1 MIDIKSL
8 KTLEYDKILDQLA
21 SFAQSQGGKAKAR
34 ALTPFENYDEVV
46 HSLDETE
53 EAERTLFDFSVNPSF
68 SVDDV
73 DEALGR
79 ASKGAVLSITD
90 ILKVGRTLRVARR
103 LKKAIY
109 AVNGVPILTSK
120 VQGLYDNIDLE
131 NRIFDSFISETEV
144 SDNASAELRSI
155 RIRIRKLNDNVKTK
169 LNSYIT
175 SSTYQKYLQ
184 DNIITVRGDRYVI
197 PLKSECKGTIQGLV
211 HDQSA
216 SGSTLYVEPMAIVE
230 LNNDLRTA
238 KAEEQ
243 AEIERILRNFSMSIQ
258 GCADRIGWSNDTITD
273 IDVVFAKALLSR
285 DWKAIRPNVNTKG
298 VVNIKAGRHPLID
311 GKKVV
316 PISLGMGKDDKMLL
330 ITGPNTGGKTVTL
343 KLTGLFVLLAMTGIY
358 LPAKSADVAIFDGV
372 YCDIGDEQSIE
383 QSLSTF
389 SGHIKTIIE
398 ILDKITDKSLVLFDE
413 LGAGTDPGEGAALA
427 VSISERVIDV
437 GAKSLVTSHFNDL
450 KEFALVTK
458 GVVCASMEFNV
469 ETLSPTYK
477 LVMGAIGCSNAL
489 DIAKKLGLDDD
500 IINRAKNKVTPEK
513 RRFDEVLN
521 AAEETRRKAQQL
533 VSDASLDRAKA
544 REALLDAE
552 KEKAV
557 IAQKR
562 EKLDET
568 IRKGTKNLI
577 ENSMEEANDIIDA
590 LKEILAKPE
599 EEIVPADLFEAHKLK
614 KKLENM
620 SAEYDK
626 ESVTEDQEIPG
637 EIKVGDNVWVKSLG
651 KKGKLVKTNNRGE
664 AEVSFGKLSVKVK
677 KGDYYKVR

>member
-1 MIDIKSL
+1 MFDIKSL
-8 KTLEYDKILDQLA
+8 KTLEYDKILEELA
-21 SFAQSQGGKAKAR
+21 SHAQSQGGKVKAR
-34 ALTPFENYDEVV
+34 NLTPFEDYEGAV
-46 HSLDETE
+46 HALDETD
-53 EAERTLFDFSVNPSF
+53 EADRTLFDFSVNPSF
-68 SVDDV
+68 SVDDI
-73 DEALGR
+73 DEALHR
-79 ASKGAVLSITD
+79 AAKGAVLSITD
-90 ILKVGRTLRVARR
+90 ILKVGRTLRVSRR
-103 LKKAIY
+103 LKKSIY
-109 AVNGVPILTSK
+109 TVNGVPILTSM
-120 VQGLYDNIDLE
+120 VQCLYDNIDLE

-427 VSISERVIDV
+427 VSISERVIAV

>member
-21 SFAQSQGGKAKAR
+21 SYAQSQGGKAKAR
-34 ALTPFENYDEVV
+34 ALTPFETYDEAV
-46 HSLDETE
+46 HSLDATE

-79 ASKGAVLSITD
+79 ASKGAVLSIAD

-109 AVNGVPILTSK
+109 TVNGIPILTGM
-120 VQGLYDNIDLE
+120 VQGLFDNIDLE

-144 SDNASAELRSI
+144 SDNASADLRSI
-155 RIRIRKLNDNVKTK
+155 RIRIRKLNDHVKSK
-169 LNSYIT
+169 LQSYIT

-243 AEIERILRNFSMSIQ
+243 TEIERILRNFSMSIQ
-258 GCADRIGWSNDTITD
+258 GCADRIELSNDAITD
-273 IDVVFAKALLSR
+273 MDVIFAKALLGR
-285 DWKAIRPNVNTKG
+285 EWKAVRPNVNTKG
-298 VVNIKAGRHPLID
+298 VVSIREGRHPLID

-316 PISLGMGKDDKMLL
+316 PVTLGMGKDDKMLL

-358 LPAKSADVAIFDGV
+358 LPAKSADVSIFDGV

-413 LGAGTDPGEGAALA
+413 LGAGTDPGEGA
-427 VSISERVIDV
+427 E
-437 GAKSLVTSHFNDL
+437 
-450 KEFALVTK
+450 
-458 GVVCASMEFNV
+458 
-469 ETLSPTYK
+469 
-477 LVMGAIGCSNAL
+477 IG
-489 DIAKKLGLDDD
+489 
-500 IINRAKNKVTPEK
+500 RAHV
-513 RRFDEVLN
+513 
-521 AAEETRRKAQQL
+521 
-533 VSDASLDRAKA
+533 
-544 REALLDAE
+544 
-552 KEKAV
+552 
-557 IAQKR
+557 
-562 EKLDET
+562 
-568 IRKGTKNLI
+568 
-577 ENSMEEANDIIDA
+577 
-590 LKEILAKPE
+590 
-599 EEIVPADLFEAHKLK
+599 
-614 KKLENM
+614 
-620 SAEYDK
+620 
-626 ESVTEDQEIPG
+626 
-637 EIKVGDNVWVKSLG
+637 
-651 KKGKLVKTNNRGE
+651 
-664 AEVSFGKLSVKVK
+664 
-677 KGDYYKVR
+677 

>member
-427 VSISERVIDV
+427 VSISERVIAV

>member
-144 SDNASAELRSI
+144 YDNASAELRSI

-243 AEIERILRNFSMSIQ
+243 TEIERILRNFSMSIQ

-427 VSISERVIDV
+427 VSISERVIAV

-599 EEIVPADLFEAHKLK
+599 DEIVPADLFEAHKLK

>member
-1 MIDIKSL
+1 MIDVKSL

-21 SFAQSQGGKAKAR
+21 SFAQSQGGKEKAR
-34 ALTPFENYDEVV
+34 ALTPFETYDEVV
-46 HSLDETE
+46 HSLNETE

-79 ASKGAVLSITD
+79 ASKGAVLSIAD

-109 AVNGVPILTSK
+109 TVNGVPILTSK

-144 SDNASAELRSI
+144 SDNASADLRSI
-155 RIRIRKLNDNVKTK
+155 RIRIRKINDHVKTK

-230 LNNDLRTA
+230 LNNDLRSA

-258 GCADRIGWSNDTITD
+258 GCADRIEWSNDTITD
-273 IDVVFAKALLSR
+273 MDVVFAKALLSR
-285 DWKAIRPNVNTKG
+285 DWKAVRPNVNTKG
-298 VVNIKAGRHPLID
+298 VVSIKAGRHPLID

-316 PISLGMGKDDKMLL
+316 PITLSMGKDDKMLL

-343 KLTGLFVLLAMTGIY
+343 KLAGLFVLLAMTGIY
-358 LPAKSADVAIFDGV
+358 LPAKSADISIFDGV

-389 SGHIKTIIE
+389 SGHIKTIID
-398 ILDKITDKSLVLFDE
+398 ILDKITGQSLVLFDE

-427 VSISERVIDV
+427 VSISERVISV

-450 KEFALVTK
+450 KEFALITK

-513 RRFDEVLN
+513 RKFDEVLN

-544 REALLDAE
+544 REALIDAE

-626 ESVTEDQEIPG
+626 ESVVEDQEIPG
-637 EIKVGDNVWVKSLG
+637 EIKIGDNVWVKSLG

-677 KGDYYKVR
+677 KGDYYKVK

>member
-1 MIDIKSL
+1 MFDVKSL
-8 KTLEYDKILDQLA
+8 KTLEYDKILEELA
-21 SFAQSQGGKAKAR
+21 SHAQSQGGKVKAR
-34 ALTPFENYDEVV
+34 NLTPFEDYEGAV
-46 HSLDETE
+46 HALDETD
-53 EAERTLFDFSVNPSF
+53 EADRTLFDFSVNPSF
-68 SVDDV
+68 SVDDI
-73 DEALGR
+73 DEALHR
-79 ASKGAVLSITD
+79 AAKGAVLSITD
-90 ILKVGRTLRVARR
+90 ILKVGRTLRVSRR
-103 LKKAIY
+103 LKKSIY
-109 AVNGVPILTSK
+109 TVNGVPILTSM
-120 VQGLYDNIDLE
+120 VQCLYDNIDLE

-169 LNSYIT
+169 LQSYIT

-197 PLKSECKGTIQGLV
+197 PLKSECKGTIQGLI

-238 KAEEQ
+238 KVEEQ
-243 AEIERILRNFSMSIQ
+243 VEIERILRNFSMSIQ
-258 GCADRIGWSNDTITD
+258 GCEARLRIAYETITD
-273 IDVVFAKALLSR
+273 MDVIFAKALLGR
-285 DWKAIRPNVNTKG
+285 EWKASRPNINTKG
-298 VVNIKAGRHPLID
+298 VVRINAGRHPLID

-316 PISLGMGKDDKMLL
+316 PVSLSMSGEDKMLL

-343 KLTGLFVLLAMTGIY
+343 KLVGLFVLLAMTGMY
-358 LPAKSADVAIFDGV
+358 VPAKSADLAIFDGV

-398 ILDKITDKSLVLFDE
+398 ILDKITDKSLILFDE

-427 VSISERVIDV
+427 VSISERIISV
-437 GAKSLVTSHFNDL
+437 GAKALVTSHFNDL

-489 DIAKKLGLDDD
+489 DIAKKLGLDDE
-500 IINRAKNKVTPEK
+500 IINRAKNKVSPEK

-533 VSDASLDRAKA
+533 VTDASLDRAKA
-544 REALLDAE
+544 REALIDAE

-577 ENSMEEANDIIDA
+577 ENSMEEANDIIA
-590 LKEILAKPE
+590 SLKEILAKPE
-599 EEIVPADLFEAHKLK
+599 EEIAPADLFEAHKLK
-614 KKLENM
+614 KKLETM

-626 ESVTEDQEIPG
+626 ESVVEDQEIPG

-651 KKGKLVKTNNRGE
+651 KKGKLVKANNREG
-664 AEVSFGKLSVKVK
+664 EVSFGKISVKVK
-677 KGDYYKVR
+677 KNDYYKVK

>member
-21 SFAQSQGGKAKAR
+21 SYAQSQGGKAKAR
-34 ALTPFENYDEVV
+34 ALTPFETYDEAV
-46 HSLDETE
+46 HSLDATE

-79 ASKGAVLSITD
+79 ASKGAVLSIAD

-109 AVNGVPILTSK
+109 TVNGIPILTGM
-120 VQGLYDNIDLE
+120 VQGLFDNIDLE

-144 SDNASAELRSI
+144 SDNASADLRSI
-155 RIRIRKLNDNVKTK
+155 RIRIRKLNDHVKSK
-169 LNSYIT
+169 LQSYIT

-258 GCADRIGWSNDTITD
+258 GCADRIELSNDAITD
-273 IDVVFAKALLSR
+273 MDVIFAKALLGR
-285 DWKAIRPNVNTKG
+285 EWKAVRPNVNTKG
-298 VVNIKAGRHPLID
+298 VVSIREGRHPLID

-316 PISLGMGKDDKMLL
+316 PVTLGMGKDDKMLL

-358 LPAKSADVAIFDGV
+358 LPAKSADVSIFDGV

-427 VSISERVIDV
+427 VSISERVITI

-489 DIAKKLGLDDD
+489 DIAKKLGLDDE
-500 IINRAKNKVTPEK
+500 IIIRAKNKVAPEK

-533 VSDASLDRAKA
+533 VTDASLDRAKA
-544 REALLDAE
+544 REALIDAE

-599 EEIVPADLFEAHKLK
+599 EEIAPADLFEAHKLK

-626 ESVTEDQEIPG
+626 ESVVEDQEIPG
-637 EIKVGDNVWVKSLG
+637 EVKIGDNVWVKSLG
-651 KKGKLVKTNNRGE
+651 KKGKLVKMNGRGE
-664 AEVSFGKLSVKVK
+664 AEVNFGKLSVKVK
-677 KGDYYKVR
+677 KGDYYRVK

>member
-258 GCADRIGWSNDTITD
+258 GCADRIGWSNDRITD

-427 VSISERVIDV
+427 VSISERVIAV

>member
-1 MIDIKSL
+1 MFDVKSL
-8 KTLEYDKILDQLA
+8 KTLEYDKILEMLA
-21 SFAQSQGGKAKAR
+21 SYAQSQGGKAKAR
-34 ALTPFENYDEVV
+34 NLTPLEDYDGVV
-46 HSLDETE
+46 HAIAETDE
-53 EAERTLFDFSVNPSF
+53 ADRTLFDFSVNPSF
-68 SVDDV
+68 SVDDI
-73 DEALGR
+73 DEALAR
-79 ASKGAVLSITD
+79 ASKGAVLSIGD
-90 ILKVGRTLRVARR
+90 ILKVGRTLRVSRR

-109 AVNGVPILTSK
+109 TVNGIPILTTM
-120 VQGLYDNIDLE
+120 VQGLYDNMDLE

-169 LNSYIT
+169 LQSYIT

-243 AEIERILRNFSMSIQ
+243 FEIERILRNFSMAIQ
-258 GCADRIGWSNDTITD
+258 GCADRLQCSYEVITD
-273 IDVVFAKALLSR
+273 MDLIFAKANLAR
-285 DWKAIRPNVNTKG
+285 EWKAVKPNINTKG
-298 VVNIKAGRHPLID
+298 VVKISAGRHPLID

-316 PISLGMGKDDKMLL
+316 PVSMSMGAQDKMLL

-343 KLTGLFVLLAMTGIY
+343 KLVGLFVLLAMSGMY
-358 LPAKSADVAIFDGV
+358 LPAKNADVAIFDGV

-398 ILDKITDKSLVLFDE
+398 ILDKITDHSLVLFDE

-427 VSISERVIDV
+427 VSISERVLEI

-489 DIAKKLGLDDD
+489 DIAKKLGLDDN
-500 IINRAKNKVTPEK
+500 IIGRAKNKVAPEK

-544 REALLDAE
+544 REVLLDAE

-557 IAQKR
+557 IAQKK

-568 IRKGTKNLI
+568 IRRGTKNLI
-577 ENSMEEANDIIDA
+577 ENSVEEANDIIFA
-590 LKEILAKPE
+590 LKEILSKPE
-599 EEIVPADLFEAHKLK
+599 EEIVDADLFEAHKLK

-626 ESVTEDQEIPG
+626 ESVVEDQMIEG
-637 EIKVGDNVWVKSLG
+637 EIHLGDNVWVKSLG
-651 KKGKLVKTNNRGE
+651 KKGKLTKVNNRGE
-664 AEVSFGKLSVKVK
+664 GEVSFGKISVKVK
-677 KGDYYKVR
+677 KNDYYKVK